1 LTKRW
6 PSFARWAD
14 GYVHDVT
21 DIFGVQT
28 AVAEEIASALHARL
42 STAQKAQIQ
51 RKPTQSAEAYD
62 LYLRALEYANRP
74 GYEPESLRIAEG
86 LYVQAIQADPLF
98 ALARARLASLKM
110 TRYWFVAETPK
121 SVVEEAREE
130 AEQALRLQPDL
141 PEAHRA
147 LGLYHYWG
155 QRDYDRALQEFETA
169 RPGLPA
175 ETIGLIGAV
184 QRRRGEF
191 DKSIRSQQEA
201 IGLDPRSPR
210 TMAELA
216 VNLIYTRRYEESDR
230 VLDRALTIAPDLLV
244 ASVFKA
250 LLHQAWKGET
260 DLARAVLRDSRG
272 RLDPRGRLGQQG
284 WVVHLLE
291 HNPAEALPL
300 LDSVESDS
308 IDITVAVYPKA
319 FFYAVAH
326 EALGDAARARKEY
339 EAARVMLE
347 AEAEKYSY
355 RPFQRTVLART
366 YAGLGRKED
375 ALREARRAVEALPI
389 SKDAVDGSWLE
400 IYLAAV
406 EARVGETD
414 AAIQR
419 IRHLLSI
426 PSWLSP
432 ATLRIEARWAPLRAD
447 PRFRRLAELGSE

>member
-1 LTKRW
+1 
-6 PSFARWAD
+6 
-14 GYVHDVT
+14 
-21 DIFGVQT
+21 
-28 AVAEEIASALHARL
+28 
-42 STAQKAQIQ
+42 
-51 RKPTQSAEAYD
+51 
-62 LYLRALEYANRP
+62 
-74 GYEPESLRIAEG
+74 
-86 LYVQAIQADPLF
+86 
-98 ALARARLASLKM
+98 
-110 TRYWFVAETPK
+110 
-121 SVVEEAREE
+121 
-130 AEQALRLQPDL
+130 
-141 PEAHRA
+141 
-147 LGLYHYWG
+147 
-155 QRDYDRALQEFETA
+155 
-169 RPGLPA
+169 
-175 ETIGLIGAV
+175 
-184 QRRRGEF
+184 
-191 DKSIRSQQEA
+191 
-201 IGLDPRSPR
+201 
-210 TMAELA
+210 MAELA